1 MQLAGQM
8 PQIVVANSALPKP
21 TRIRRHDLAKT
32 RKPSLPLLGE
42 RVRVRAG
49 NKINKTNCKNGFIA
63 RPHPGLLPRGEGD
76 AVAASVAGGVMG
88 LCNWQGKC
96 LKLWSRIVQTR
107 GSGPWRLPDRRETQF
122 GLRISALPSRLTST
136 LRREW

>member
-21 TRIRRHDLAKT
+21 TRIRCHDLAKT

-42 RVRVRAG
+42 RVGVRAG

-76 AVAASVAGGVMG
+76 AVAASVAGGALG

-96 LKLWSRIVQTR
+96 LKLWSRIVLSPNQRESGAVILSRR
-107 GSGPWRLPDRRETQF
+107 GNQVSLSWGRGP
-122 GLRISALPSRLTST
+122 G
-136 LRREW
+136 